1 MGEWKR
7 DELRRARAE
16 LRRARTQ
23 ALGAEKERQRR
34 EIKKALRERVVAPI
48 TQGVASEGV
57 EKPLPKVEVCRW
69 CKGDPRGLLMLNK
82 YVPCTE
88 CSPIVTQVHD
98 EIVCEVP
105 EKGSSYEQMDGR
117 RRLVEEILSQQMD
130 MSWVKDEL
138 YVPVPDTVLRQKM
151 VEQGGPSKKAIE
163 DLKEYAREKGMEGYE
178 LRAPVS
184 ADEAREE
191 QKRREARIVVD
202 VQDPAPRRSARMDGI
217 NWVIPLSETEKKQ
230 MEDRVLRVAKSRDGL
245 THRPGAEKAAEKFKA
260 EKGKTYKIKIRPDSH
275 VGQQDPKS
283 FYELVR
289 EFLSRPVADL
299 EKSKTYEQLCQMLRP
314 GVEPKK
320 VEKPSYGISPEVEKE
335 LARDWELRQQ
345 QMAMTTAMISPY
357 GTWDAAAT
365 RRMGEL
371 LGMSEELVETCVKV
385 EETHQKMRE
394 QGVTI
399 DTKKLGMLEDML
411 DD

>member
-1 MGEWKR
+1 MNWTRHLEQNRKLTGKPRGSAHRYRVNRPQKQYGAYVRKWMGYLEERVQEDGSSKFFIVDYVWEDYIGGAMTMMGNRLVENVLEFSSLEAAMGEWKR

-105 EKGSSYEQMDGR
+105 EKGGSYEQMDGR
-117 RRLVEEILSQQMD
+117 RRLVEEIRSQQMD

-163 DLKEYAREKGMEGYE
+163 DLKEYAREKGYE

-191 QKRREARIVVD
+191 QKLRAVKGHDRLLVVD
-202 VQDPAPRRSARMDGI
+202 VQDHDFPRRSARRDGI

-260 EKGKTYKIKIRPDSH
+260 EKGKT
-275 VGQQDPKS
+275 
-283 FYELVR
+283 
-289 EFLSRPVADL
+289 
-299 EKSKTYEQLCQMLRP
+299 
-314 GVEPKK
+314 
-320 VEKPSYGISPEVEKE
+320 
-335 LARDWELRQQ
+335 
-345 QMAMTTAMISPY
+345 
-357 GTWDAAAT
+357 
-365 RRMGEL
+365 
-371 LGMSEELVETCVKV
+371 
-385 EETHQKMRE
+385 
-394 QGVTI
+394 
-399 DTKKLGMLEDML
+399 
-411 DD
+411 